1 MSTSKVRGSRLFWSF
16 AILAVF
22 AVISSSPVDHGC
34 DLGGRVEDGVFDLA
48 A

>member
-1 MSTSKVRGSRLFWSF
+1 MFVFHVF
-16 AILAVF
+16 AAL